1 MNISDAPKTAQITD
15 VKSMIY
21 AWIHIGSD
29 GYSKRQTQRIVL
41 TNVMISVTAI
51 LSYMHAIIFAFYDF
65 DQLKWPIAILLTI
78 GTALLV
84 TPYLN
89 KKNPYLGSIYNLS
102 LWLGYGCAIT
112 VIFGTKSG
120 VYFYFLAG
128 AASAF
133 LIMGVYQNAL
143 SVLSFSLQIGLFIF
157 FDQNAFPTASF
168 IHVDQAFIYT
178 LHIATILLSMVFIFC
193 MIYYAFYQAHLAE
206 DALEREYDYSEKL
219 LANMLPRSI
228 ASALKRNPGKTIA
241 DSHDDV
247 TILFADIVD
256 FSQRAETQNATELVS
271 LLNEQ
276 FTCFDLLAKK
286 HGLEKIKTIGDA
298 FMVAG
303 GLPEPQPDHAERV
316 AYMALD
322 MMEEIH
328 RYSQETGDN
337 LELRIGIHTGS
348 VVAGV
353 IGTQKPLY
361 DVWGDTV
368 NIASRL
374 ESTGTVGGIQVTN
387 CTKRL
392 LDKTFKFKNRGKIK
406 IKGKGELNIWYLINA
421 L

>member
-1 MNISDAPKTAQITD
+1 
-15 VKSMIY
+15 
-21 AWIHIGSD
+21 
-29 GYSKRQTQRIVL
+29 
-41 TNVMISVTAI
+41 VTAV
-51 LSYMHAIIFAFYDF
+51 LSYLHAIIFALYDF

-78 GTALLV
+78 GTALLL
-84 TPYLN
+84 TPLLN
-89 KKNPYLGSIYNLS
+89 KKNPYLGSIYNLT

-112 VIFGTKSG
+112 FIFGSKSG

-143 SVLSFSLQIGLFIF
+143 SVLSFSIQIGLFIL
-157 FDQNAFPTASF
+157 FDHFAFPPASF
-168 IHVDQAFIYT
+168 MHVDQIFIDT
-178 LHIATILLSMVFIFC
+178 LHITSILLSMVFIFC

-206 DALEREYDYSEKL
+206 DAMEREFNYSEKL
-219 LANMLPRSI
+219 LANMLPKSI
-228 ASALKRNPGKTIA
+228 ASELKRNPGKTIA

-256 FSQRAETQNATELVS
+256 FSPRAETQNATELVS
-271 LLNEQ
+271 LLNNL
-276 FTCFDLLAKK
+276 FTCFDLLADK

-303 GLPEPQPDHAERV
+303 GLPEPHADHAKRV

-322 MMEEIH
+322 MIEETH
-328 RYSQETGDN
+328 KYSKEIGESLD
-337 LELRIGIHTGS
+337 LRVGIHTGP

-374 ESTGTVGGIQVTN
+374 ESTGTDGRIHVTN
-387 CTKRL
+387 CTKKL
-392 LDKTFKFKNRGKIK
+392 LDKTFKFKKRGKIK
-406 IKGKGELNIWYLINA
+406 IKGKGELNIWYLTEA